1 MREPQ
6 FPRIHL
12 AVDTCFAAGRWSD
25 PRIWAEIVAES
36 GVKAVAVSADCDFDP
51 LYTEPGW
58 YAVRLNR
65 LKDALNEYGL
75 KVSAFTSGE
84 GTRFMMG
91 FGSPAA
97 AQRQYLIERWLTPF
111 AETASAL
118 GAGVGWYFQAIPD
131 EILEDPEQYREA
143 RKLVGESVHRAAR
156 AVWSFSCPFAA
167 VGQMYSPGQIPWT
180 IGDTEDFIRQTG
192 IWTILDTGCQTG
204 QHNFVRPPRE
214 ELRRG
219 LTEDDPIP
227 YVGTRNAAELYR
239 RAKREYAAGRLSEL
253 LLDAAE
259 EDMDR
264 HPYLFAAPEDG
275 DLYRWLGRL
284 GCFSPIIHLQQTDGR
299 ANTWQPFT
307 RKYNRLG
314 VVRPEKF
321 LVNLKK
327 AYDAPENPGFPP
339 RCRDIWM
346 TVRLRFPASKIT
358 YEVKE
363 ELSASVRWW
372 RKFIPEDG
380 LTLDA
385 LLTHCKSRDRD
396 FSR

>member
-1 MREPQ
+1 
-6 FPRIHL
+6 
-12 AVDTCFAAGRWSD
+12 
-25 PRIWAEIVAES
+25 
-36 GVKAVAVSADCDFDP
+36 
-51 LYTEPGW
+51 
-58 YAVRLNR
+58 
-65 LKDALNEYGL
+65 
-75 KVSAFTSGE
+75 
-84 GTRFMMG
+84 
-91 FGSPAA
+91 
-97 AQRQYLIERWLTPF
+97 
-111 AETASAL
+111 
-118 GAGVGWYFQAIPD
+118 
-131 EILEDPEQYREA
+131 
-143 RKLVGESVHRAAR
+143 
-156 AVWSFSCPFAA
+156 
-167 VGQMYSPGQIPWT
+167 
-180 IGDTEDFIRQTG
+180 
-192 IWTILDTGCQTG
+192 
-204 QHNFVRPPRE
+204 
-214 ELRRG
+214 
-219 LTEDDPIP
+219 
-227 YVGTRNAAELYR
+227 
-239 RAKREYAAGRLSEL
+239 
-253 LLDAAE
+253 
-259 EDMDR
+259 MDR

-314 VVRPEKF
+314 VVLPEKF

-363 ELSASVRWW
+363 ELSSSVRWW